1 MNLPA
6 EFKERM
12 QKMLKDEYPEFEKVF
27 DSEYSHTA
35 IRINTAKSGA
45 EDAVLRLLDNP
56 EQVPWCGS
64 GYYTDKNILSGN
76 HPYHIAG
83 LFYFQEPSAMCVAEA
98 LNIAPTDRV
107 LDLCAAPGG
116 KSTQA
121 GSIVGKEGLL
131 VANEII
137 PKRANILAENTE
149 RFGIKN
155 VLVTN
160 ESPERLEKKF
170 ENFFDKIIVDAP
182 CSGEGMF
189 RKEPQA
195 AEEWSLEH
203 THSCAKRQLNI
214 LNSAAK
220 MLARDGYIVYST
232 CTFAPC
238 ENEGVA
244 DEFLKQHLDFESV
257 NIDKFG
263 MLSDGNGA
271 WVQSEHDMSGTKRIF
286 PHKVKGEGHFVA
298 LFRKKGGTKNNMNNK
313 LPQQKELKDALTLYR
328 KFERDSLNITLD
340 GNFVLFADNLYRL
353 ANGITDIDK
362 IKTVRAGL
370 HLGIC
375 KKGRF
380 EPSQALCTALEAR
393 DFKKTLNYGCDS
405 TEINNFLKGM
415 TVDADVNGW
424 VCITAD
430 GFPLGWGKGSGGIVK
445 NHFPKYLRLK

>member
-1 MNLPA
+1 
-6 EFKERM
+6 
-12 QKMLKDEYPEFEKVF
+12 
-27 DSEYSHTA
+27 
-35 IRINTAKSGA
+35 
-45 EDAVLRLLDNP
+45 
-56 EQVPWCGS
+56 
-64 GYYTDKNILSGN
+64 
-76 HPYHIAG
+76 
-83 LFYFQEPSAMCVAEA
+83 MCVAEA

-116 KSTQA
+116 KATQA

-149 RFGIKN
+149 RFGIQN

-170 ENFFDKIIVDAP
+170 EAFFDKIIVDAP

-195 AEEWSLEH
+195 VEEWSPEH
-203 THSCAKRQLNI
+203 TYSCAKRQLHI
-214 LNSAAK
+214 LNSAAT

-238 ENEGVA
+238 ENEGVV
-244 DEFLKQHLDFESV
+244 DEFLKQHCDFELIS
-257 NIDKFG
+257 IDKLG

-298 LFRKKGGTKNNMNNK
+298 LLRKKGGTRKDMQNK
-313 LPQQKELKDALTLYR
+313 LPQQKELKDALALYR
-328 KFERDSLNITLD
+328 KFEKDSLNITLD

-380 EPSQALCTALEAR
+380 EPSQALCTALEAK